1 MSYDATIA
9 QGLVDEVL
17 DLLHKYDDSLLL
29 PTVLGCLD
37 LIKLQLI
44 EDHMC
49 DDEDDEDDEE

>member
-1 MSYDATIA
+1 MRYDANIA

-37 LIKLQLI
+37 MVKLQLI
-44 EDHMC
+44 EDHMFE
-49 DDEDDEDDEE
+49 DEGDE

>member
-1 MSYDATIA
+1 VSYDANIA

-37 LIKLQLI
+37 LVKMQLI
-44 EDHMC
+44 AEHM
-49 DDEDDEDDEE
+49 DDEDDEE

>member
-1 MSYDATIA
+1 MSYDASIA

-49 DDEDDEDDEE
+49 DDEDDEE